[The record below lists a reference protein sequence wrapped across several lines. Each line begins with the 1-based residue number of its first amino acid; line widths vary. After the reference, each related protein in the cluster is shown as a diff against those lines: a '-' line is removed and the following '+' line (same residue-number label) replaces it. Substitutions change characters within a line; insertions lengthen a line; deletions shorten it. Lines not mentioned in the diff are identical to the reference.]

1 MDELFE
7 QDSVRRKFVPKRRMS
22 QSGSE
27 QNGKESMDKGAV
39 EHIETV

>member
-27 QNGKESMDKGAV
+27 QDRKEPRDKGAV